1 MVPSEPTGRAADCTA
16 FVARALPLTRAR
28 RKERRPLRESPPASK
43 AYNGA
48 QRADRKRVDC
58 TFAAS
63 ASRPEQSRRP
73 SVGDPPPVVRSGPI
87 ARWAL
92 PTRAGCGAARSVRA
106 ARPAAHRRRKEAAN
120 ATENRPPCR
129 AVRWVSRCVRACV
142 RAYVRTCVRA
152 CVRVRVC
159 VCVHACVC
167 EVALQGTL
175 RRNMSRRTTPRS
187 GSPTRSTI

>member
-1 MVPSEPTGRAADCTA
+1 MTARARAKEPESLPQVYERANYTMVLSEPTGRAADCTA

-87 ARWAL
+87 ALWAL

-106 ARPAAHRRRKEAAN
+106 ARPAAHRRREEAAN
-120 ATENRPPCR
+120 ATENRPPVPSC
-129 AVRWVSRCVRACV
+129 
-142 RAYVRTCVRA
+142 
-152 CVRVRVC
+152 
-159 VCVHACVC
+159 
-167 EVALQGTL
+167 ALG
-175 RRNMSRRTTPRS
+175 
-187 GSPTRSTI
+187 